1 MYTSL
6 VLGWVGSR
14 VFKTDLA
21 SIFHFEQSNGALL
34 CVSLEPF
41 FIVKKIENWLWC
53 TSFILKVFILMVF
66 GIETSRLTDL
76 IYDLYW
82 AHLLWFLYIIPT
94 IYLDAEHWRRCVA
107 ALTWLPGMSHWNF
120 FKLLFTTCYY
130 FFFFSWKLYLP
141 DVWFA
146 NVEFVT
152 HFTELKRLKWEKN
165 SWDYYLVF
173 EMSHLV
179 ISINSIINFKNIIIF
194 CLI

>member
-1 MYTSL
+1 MLHISHKRFFSQGVRIIQSVYTSL

-94 IYLDAEHWRRCVA
+94 IYLDTEHWRRCVA

-130 FFFFSWKLYLP
+130 FFFSFHGNYICQTYDLQMW
-141 DVWFA
+141 
-146 NVEFVT
+146 
-152 HFTELKRLKWEKN
+152 N
-165 SWDYYLVF
+165 S
-173 EMSHLV
+173 
-179 ISINSIINFKNIIIF
+179 
-194 CLI
+194 

>member
-1 MYTSL
+1 MCQFGT
-6 VLGWVGSR
+6 
-14 VFKTDLA
+14 
-21 SIFHFEQSNGALL
+21 IFHREKNRGLTLMYIFYFESVYSNG
-34 CVSLEPF
+34 F
-41 FIVKKIENWLWC
+41 WYWN
-53 TSFILKVFILMVF
+53 LKVNRFDLWSIL
-66 GIETSRLTDL
+66 GSLAL
-76 IYDLYW
+76 IPI
-82 AHLLWFLYIIPT
+82 HHRYIRT
-94 IYLDAEHWRRCVA
+94 IYLDTEHWRRCVA

-152 HFTELKRLKWEKN
+152 HFTELKWEKN
-165 SWDYYLVF
+165 SWDYLVF

-179 ISINSIINFKNIIIF
+179 ISINSKINFKNIIIF

>member
-1 MYTSL
+1 MTGSTTLHISHKRFFSQGVRIIQSVIYTSL

-82 AHLLWFLYIIPT
+82 AHLLWFLYIIG
-94 IYLDAEHWRRCVA
+94 IYVLYILIPNIEDVA
-107 ALTWLPGMSHWNF
+107 
-120 FKLLFTTCYY
+120 LL
-130 FFFFSWKLYLP
+130 L
-141 DVWFA
+141 
-146 NVEFVT
+146 
-152 HFTELKRLKWEKN
+152 
-165 SWDYYLVF
+165 
-173 EMSHLV
+173 
-179 ISINSIINFKNIIIF
+179 
-194 CLI
+194 